1 MRDRIG
7 WMEPRADLIN
17 LPHAMTVV
25 GRLVYYL
32 EYRRDPVPAEE
43 TQVREILAALDEVLR
58 PYPVDPPA
66 ATAVKVA
73 RAAAE
78 HARSLASELVRV
90 GYKGDRLGQC
100 VRNLFECLGLPEEG
114 AAVSLECGERPNSP
128 LRP

>member
-1 MRDRIG
+1 
-7 WMEPRADLIN
+7 MEPRADLIN
-17 LPHAMTVV
+17 LPHAMTIV

-32 EYRRDPVPAEE
+32 EYRRDPVPVEE
-43 TQVREILAALDEVLR
+43 TQVREILAALDGILR

-66 ATAVKVA
+66 ATAVNA
-73 RAAAE
+73 AWAAAE
-78 HARSLASELVRV
+78 QARLLAVELVRV

-114 AAVSLECGERPNSP
+114 AALSLECGEHPNSP